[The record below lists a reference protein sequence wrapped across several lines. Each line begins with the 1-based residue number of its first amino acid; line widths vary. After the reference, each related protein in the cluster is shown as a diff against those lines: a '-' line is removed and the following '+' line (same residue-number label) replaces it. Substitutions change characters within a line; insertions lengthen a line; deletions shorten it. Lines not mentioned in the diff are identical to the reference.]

1 MLGILWSFD
10 PPAENKRKAIEGM
23 KIHLRAIE
31 ESSKKKPYKKEA
43 FFLGSHK

>member
-31 ESSKKKPYKKEA
+31 ESSKKKAIQERGI
-43 FFLGSHK
+43 FF